1 MNPVLSAVLR
11 WIVTALI
18 VTAAI
23 LVAIALWRR
32 YETDPWTR
40 DGHVRADVVR
50 VAPDVGGLVTSVAV
64 HDNQMVHKGD
74 LLFVVDMPRYADAL
88 GQADANIASAQAK
101 YVQAQ
106 KVARRDIALGDLVAT
121 ETHEENV
128 ASVLTAKAALDAAVS
143 AKQTAELNVHRT
155 TVRASVNGIVTNL
168 DLHPGDFVGPGSQ
181 ALALI
186 DMDSIRIEGYFEETK
201 LRHIHIGDKAR
212 IRLMG
217 EDLITHLPAGHAR
230 PDRRDDTGQV
240 EAQHEREVIVDV
252 GGELALASFPVGRV
266 DAGAGDLDQ
275 HLVGPGHRGRQ
286 LGGVQH
292 LGAAELGQHHGMH
305 GVRRGS
311 DVGGHHSVLVG
322 PQGPWKAGSHS
333 VTPPVPGC
341 DFW

>member
-18 VTAAI
+18 VTAAMV
-23 LVAIALWRR
+23 VAIALWRR
-32 YETDPWTR
+32 YETEPWTR

-50 VAPDVGGLVTSVAV
+50 VASDVGGLVTSVAV

-88 GQADANIASAQAK
+88 GQADANIASARAK

-128 ASVLTAKAALDAAVS
+128 ASALTAKAALDAAVS
-143 AKQTAELNVHRT
+143 AKQTAALNVHRT

-186 DMDSIRIEGYFEETK
+186 DMDSIRVEGYFEETK
-201 LRHIHIGDKAR
+201 LRHIHVGDKAR

-217 EDLITHLPAGHAR
+217 DERDLEGHVDSIAAGIADDQSKATANQLREVEPTFSWVRLAQRIPVRIHVDRMPAGTQLIAGR
-230 PDRRDDTGQV
+230 TATVTILPEPGQT
-240 EAQHEREVIVDV
+240 
-252 GGELALASFPVGRV
+252 
-266 DAGAGDLDQ
+266 
-275 HLVGPGHRGRQ
+275 
-286 LGGVQH
+286 
-292 LGAAELGQHHGMH
+292 
-305 GVRRGS
+305 
-311 DVGGHHSVLVG
+311 
-322 PQGPWKAGSHS
+322 K
-333 VTPPVPGC
+333 
-341 DFW
+341 